1 MMEALSRIDP
11 NLPANLASEAGPEIC
26 TWVVDQHNDAME
38 LEIEMNA
45 KRFEAADGKLMAD
58 F

>member
-1 MMEALSRIDP
+1 MMVALSRIDP

-26 TWVVDQHNDAME
+26 KWVLEQHNDAME
-38 LEIEMNA
+38 LEIEMSVSS
-45 KRFEAADGKLMAD
+45 EDLAD